1 MPQILWFRV
10 SPKNSESQLKER
22 RWIHRYK
29 KQSIILADLATDGEG
44 EMLRILPLQ
53 LEGDGAFAPEK
64 ECRAVAV
71 TSGMGGTDDV
81 PS

>member
-10 SPKNSESQLKER
+10 SPKNSESQLKES

-29 KQSIILADLATDGEG
+29 KQTILLADLAADGEG
-44 EMLRILPLQ
+44 ETLRILPLQ
-53 LEGDGAFAPEK
+53 LEGDDAFAPEK

-71 TSGMGGTDDV
+71 ASGMGGADDV